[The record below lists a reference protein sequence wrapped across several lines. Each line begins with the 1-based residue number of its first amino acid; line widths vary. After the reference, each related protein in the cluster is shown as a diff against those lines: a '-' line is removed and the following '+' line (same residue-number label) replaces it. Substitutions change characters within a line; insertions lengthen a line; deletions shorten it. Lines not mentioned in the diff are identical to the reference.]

1 MKFSLVLLFV
11 LVLCAGC
18 SKPPEPVSTLVPVA
32 ADQLIPTLKD
42 IAKTGEFEGKLNSL
56 TAGLEEKGLMDQAVA
71 VQSFSRLTPAEV
83 KKAAADLVKQLEKR
97 AKSAS

>member
-1 MKFSLVLLFV
+1 MKLSVLLMFA
-11 LVLCAGC
+11 LALCAGC
-18 SKPPEPVSTLVPVA
+18 SKAPEPVSTLVPVA

-71 VQSFSRLTPAEV
+71 VQSFPRLTPAEV
-83 KKAAADLVKQLEKR
+83 KRAAADLVKQLEKR